1 MNSCICYLPSR
12 TVTRFLRTAT
22 RRFRA
27 VTARR
32 KLKVFNFITAKI
44 VSSTY
49 LFQVSAACVRYPY
62 LEYSTNWKIKEE
74 KKEKK
79 KERKKKKKRRKKK
92 RGGGGVRGVNK
103 NNK

>member
-1 MNSCICYLPSR
+1 MNSYICYLPSR
-12 TVTRFLRTAT
+12 TVTRFLRTVT

-27 VTARR
+27 VIARR
-32 KLKVFNFITAKI
+32 ELKVFNFITAKI

-74 KKEKK
+74 KKGK
-79 KERKKKKKRRKKK
+79 KERKKEKKKKDRKK
-92 RGGGGVRGVNK
+92 RGGGG
-103 NNK
+103 